1 MKIKNFQ
8 EIYEHLFEHYGPQHW
23 WPADTDFEMMIS
35 AILVQNT
42 NGRNVEKALEQLR
55 PYLTPQQLDV
65 LSKEEIAQFIRS
77 SGFYNRKAERIKS
90 FLSWLKNYH
99 FHIDSIRDKDK
110 KQLREELLQISGI
123 GKETADS
130 ILLYVFNTP
139 VFIVDAYAK
148 RIFYRL
154 GYDLPDDYDSF
165 RQLVEKELPQDVQL
179 YNEFHALLVQHA
191 KTYCKSKPI
200 CDRCPLSGLCKRRV

>member
-42 NGRNVEKALEQLR
+42 NWRNVEKALEQLR

-154 GYDLPDDYDSF
+154 GYDLLDDYDSF

>member
-42 NGRNVEKALEQLR
+42 NWRNVEKALEQLR

-139 VFIVDAYAK
+139 IFIVDAYAK
-148 RIFYRL
+148 RIFT
-154 GYDLPDDYDSF
+154 
-165 RQLVEKELPQDVQL
+165 V
-179 YNEFHALLVQHA
+179 
-191 KTYCKSKPI
+191 
-200 CDRCPLSGLCKRRV
+200 SGMTCLMTMILFASL

>member
-42 NGRNVEKALEQLR
+42 NWRNVEKALEQLR

-154 GYDLPDDYDSF
+154 GYELPDDYDSF

>member
-1 MKIKNFQ
+1 MKEKNFQ
-8 EIYEHLFEHYGPQHW
+8 EIYEQLFEHYGPQHW

-42 NGRNVEKALEQLR
+42 NWRNVEKALEQLR
-55 PYLTPQQLDV
+55 PYLTPQQLDR
-65 LSKEEIAQFIRS
+65 LPKEEIAQFIRS
-77 SGFYNRKAERIKS
+77 SGYYNRKAERIKS

-139 VFIVDAYAK
+139 IFIVDAYAK

-154 GYDLPDDYDSF
+154 GHDLPDDYDSF

-191 KTYCKSKPI
+191 KTHCKSKPI
-200 CDRCPLSGLCKRRV
+200 CDRCPLFDLCKRRV